1 MRQCPPLF
9 PKALWTHSTEQT
21 LSQHLLKGSEA
32 GSLEPKFPSFS
43 LTALLDFSKAR
54 GLEEW
59 EALKVYPCVGD
70 SVRSFCILLIITL
83 FYWVLAKC
91 FTDITIQFSQ
101 QFRCYNIMFE
111 ETETQKL
118 SNLAK
123 VIEQIGEEIRLNLR
137 ATLTL
142 GLTLLTHGRRLS
154 QCGTCG

>member
-1 MRQCPPLF
+1 M
-9 PKALWTHSTEQT
+9 
-21 LSQHLLKGSEA
+21 
-32 GSLEPKFPSFS
+32 
-43 LTALLDFSKAR
+43 
-54 GLEEW
+54 
-59 EALKVYPCVGD
+59 
-70 SVRSFCILLIITL
+70 
-83 FYWVLAKC
+83 LAKC